1 MERKGGCSE
10 VYMSY
15 LLAFWDSRSLMEP
28 HMFLTMK
35 FCCARNT
42 SLQLT
47 PGQGVMWSAWG

>member
-15 LLAFWDSRSLMEP
+15 LLAFWDSSSLMEP

-47 PGQGVMWSAWG
+47 PGQGAMWSAWG